1 MKKIIYILIAIYLCS
16 FSQIIAQ
23 SFCTDRAY
31 NTNTDWRARTFT
43 MYIDVEQNVRVLD
56 NVDSPFFASS
66 SSPYWN
72 TNISPFTNTLVKDFQ
87 EKDGWVLVEQ
97 NFGTPQKA
105 VKHASLILYNKYTG
119 ILRLFIFTGQRPVE
133 IAQTAYI
140 ELQYYQP
147 TNNQSDPNFQTA
159 NLDMY
164 SDKNYRNALDERI
177 EKTVV
182 SKPNKWENQN
192 FYWLHADFKM
202 NYDPCVCNVRSRLTF
217 AVKLLETST
226 VNLSING
233 TAIQQMPDTDKPS
246 SFSLV
251 KNLES
256 NVGGVLK
263 GAEMGFGIAVSLSS
277 F

>member
-1 MKKIIYILIAIYLCS
+1 MKKIIYILITIYLCS
-16 FSQIIAQ
+16 FSQILAQ
-23 SFCTDRAY
+23 SFCADRAY
-31 NTNTDWRARTFT
+31 NPNTDWRARTFT
-43 MYIDVEQNVRVLD
+43 MYIDVEQNVRMLD
-56 NVDSPFFASS
+56 NVDSPFFVPLSS
-66 SSPYWN
+66 AYYN
-72 TNISPFTNTLVKDFQ
+72 ANIAQFSNTLVKDFQ

-119 ILRLFIFTGQRPVE
+119 ILRLFILTGQRPVD

-140 ELQYYQP
+140 ELQYYKP
-147 TNNQSDPNFQTA
+147 PYGQSDPNFQTA

-164 SDKNYRNALDERI
+164 SDKNYRNALDERV

-192 FYWLHADFKM
+192 FYWLYADFKM

-217 AVKLLETST
+217 AVKLLKTST